1 MPAEQDNQE
10 IIRPIKG
17 KGDPDLGPV
26 ALMVMLHQELKWL
39 VRISGAVEVRFSET
53 PLYRLYQADGGPSG
67 APPVALAGP
76 FFGAPHAVLGLEKLI
91 ALGVKTVWVLGWCG
105 SLQPDLNA
113 GHFVIPDRAV
123 SEEGTSRHYP
133 IAKKAPEAHPGLTCT
148 VAQAAA
154 RNGWAY
160 KKGTVWTTDAIYR
173 ETPKKVRHFQKMG
186 VLAVDMEMSALLTV
200 AAYRGADLAALL
212 VVSDELSSLK
222 WKPGF
227 SNPRLYEN
235 TRMGGQLL
243 LDLARA
249 TGDIS
254 DAPD

>member
-200 AAYRGADLAALL
+200 AAYRRADLAALL